1 MGTDSLVSAVPLR
14 VIAAARLPPYNDAA
28 RAMIN
33 RLANIA
39 PDVRPEPLK
48 RILWLFLAILAAL
61 VIVPFGVINRHP
73 VTVLLDPFAR
83 PQPLLSADV
92 PLSLLMFVTFMAG
105 LVVGG
110 LVVWFGQ
117 GKWRRTARTSRRE
130 VHLWRSEADRLAN
143 ERDKSASGSGAKA
156 VGSR

>member
-1 MGTDSLVSAVPLR
+1 MGR
-14 VIAAARLPPYNDAA
+14 
-28 RAMIN
+28 
-33 RLANIA
+33 
-39 PDVRPEPLK
+39 K
-48 RILWLFLAILAAL
+48 RKS
-61 VIVPFGVINRHP
+61 
-73 VTVLLDPFAR
+73 TVLLDPFAR

-143 ERDKSASGSGAKA
+143 ERDKSASGSGAQMSVSA
-156 VGSR
+156 PNGDGSRGSASNSNSRNASMGRQRF